1 MEVAAPLEASV
12 AAAEAGP
19 LVATA
24 SEATAVAVLAASP
37 TGAVV
42 PKEEWEISMEPSKGG
57 RPMSPVRGTEV
68 TGTSKPSAGTG
79 TPGSPVK
86 GLTGWWGESHCRNY
100 WL

>member
-42 PKEEWEISMEPSKGG
+42 PEEEWEISMEPSKGG
-57 RPMSPVRGTEV
+57 RPMSPV
-68 TGTSKPSAGTG
+68 
-79 TPGSPVK
+79 
-86 GLTGWWGESHCRNY
+86 
-100 WL
+100 